1 MRNSQRMKQMAEP
14 IDEISFVMSTRLTK
28 PLVNDIYLWLTS
40 VFVNVIGKCTQF
52 SLSQS
57 QMFQC

>member
-1 MRNSQRMKQMAEP
+1 MRNNQRMKQIAEP
-14 IDEISFVMSTRLTK
+14 IDSFVMSTRLTK